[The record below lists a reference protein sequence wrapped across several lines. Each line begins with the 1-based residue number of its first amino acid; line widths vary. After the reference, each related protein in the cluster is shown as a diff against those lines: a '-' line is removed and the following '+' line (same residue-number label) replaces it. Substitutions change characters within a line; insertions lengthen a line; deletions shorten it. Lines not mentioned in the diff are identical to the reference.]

1 MKFPI
6 LKIQNLRK
14 AFDGNTVL
22 DSLSLEIYPGEF
34 FGVIGASG
42 SGKTTFLHTLIGFHP
57 PDSGEILLRDEEHQ
71 KYISV
76 YENIDKVKKKVGFA
90 SQVPSFYSKLTV
102 FENLDYFGALYGL
115 PEEARHNNINI
126 LLKLVELENARNV
139 FAGNLSGGMQR
150 RLDIA
155 CSLIHNPSILM
166 LDEPT
171 SDLDPILGK
180 HIWQLIQKINKMGT
194 TIIVA
199 SHHFDEVETVCS
211 RIGIVSKSKMVVG
224 TLNELSSMVSKSQ
237 EIHLESYPGNYE
249 KIIKL
254 LNDPNITNKE
264 NRGSELVVYTAKPDK
279 VLQKLLTVL
288 SNTEEQLMDVRVN
301 KLSLGE
307 IFSKVTQK

>member
-6 LKIQNLRK
+6 LKIQNLKK
-14 AFDGNTVL
+14 AFEGNVILDGI
-22 DSLSLEIYPGEF
+22 SLEIYPGEF
-34 FGVIGASG
+34 FGVIGSSG
-42 SGKTTFLHTLIGFHP
+42 SGKTTFLHTLLGYHQP
-57 PDSGEILLRDEEHQ
+57 ESGEVLLRDEEQQ
-71 KYISV
+71 KYVSV

-90 SQVPSFYSKLTV
+90 SQTPSFYSKLTV
-102 FENLDYFGALYGL
+102 FENMDYFGSLYNL
-115 PEEARHNNINI
+115 PQEARHNNINI

-139 FAGNLSGGMQR
+139 YAGNLSGGMQR

-180 HIWQLIQKINKMGT
+180 HIWQLVQKINKMGT

-199 SHHFDEVETVCS
+199 SHHFEEIESVCS
-211 RIGIVSKSKMVVG
+211 RISIVSKGKMVTG
-224 TLNELSSMVSKSQ
+224 TIYELSNMVSKNQ
-237 EIHLESYPGNYE
+237 EIHLESYPGNYD
-249 KIIKL
+249 KIIKQ
-254 LNDPNITNKE
+254 LNDPNISKKE
-264 NRGSELVVYTAKPDK
+264 SRGNELVIYTEKPDK

-288 SNTEEQLMDVRVN
+288 ANNNEQLMDIRVN

>member
-14 AFDGNTVL
+14 AFEGNVVL
-22 DSLSLEIYPGEF
+22 DGLSLEIYPGEF
-34 FGVIGASG
+34 FGIIGASG
-42 SGKTTFLHTLIGFHP
+42 SGKTTFLHTLIGYQQ
-57 PDSGEILLRDEEHQ
+57 PDSGEVLLRDEEHQ
-71 KYISV
+71 KYIPLH
-76 YENIDKVKKKVGFA
+76 ENIDLVKRKVGFA
-90 SQVPSFYSKLTV
+90 SQTPSFYSKLTV
-102 FENLDYFGALYGL
+102 FENMDYFGALYNL
-115 PEEARHNNINI
+115 PQEPRHNNINI

-155 CSLIHNPSILM
+155 CALIHNPNILM

-180 HIWQLIQKINKMGT
+180 HIQKINKMGT
-194 TIIVA
+194 TIVVA
-199 SHHFDEVETVCS
+199 SHHFEEIETVCS
-211 RIGIVSKSKMVVG
+211 RIGIISKNKVFAG
-224 TLNELSSMVSKSQ
+224 TLYELSSMVSKNQ
-237 EIHLESYPGNYE
+237 EIHLESYPGNYD

-254 LNDPNITNKE
+254 LNDPNISNKE
-264 NRGSELVVYTAKPDK
+264 NRGNELVVYTAKPDK

-288 SNTEEQLMDVRVN
+288 SNSEEQLMDVRVN